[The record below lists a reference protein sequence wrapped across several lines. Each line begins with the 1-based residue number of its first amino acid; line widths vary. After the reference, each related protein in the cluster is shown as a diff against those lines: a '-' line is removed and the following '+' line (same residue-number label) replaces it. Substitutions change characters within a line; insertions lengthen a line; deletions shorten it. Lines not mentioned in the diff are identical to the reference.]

1 MFGIVHLVG
10 AGPGDPGL
18 ITVHGIDRLRI
29 ADAVVYDRLVHPGLL
44 EEIPEQAEKYNV
56 GKRASHHTL
65 PQDEINALLIRL
77 AGEGKIVVR
86 LKGGDPFV
94 FGRGGEEALALVDAG
109 IPFEI
114 VPGVTAGVAA
124 AAYAGIPVTHRGVA
138 TQCLFVTAHEAPGK
152 PTSQVAWDRIAALE
166 NTTLVGYMGVTS
178 LPQVVK
184 ELLGSGKDPAT
195 PAALVERGTTSS
207 QRCVTATLGT
217 LIEKSEAEAIRP
229 PALFIIG
236 ETVDLAGQLQWFGM
250 KPLAGKRLVIT
261 RARDQ
266 ASALAD
272 PLRLLGAEVIHLP
285 VIRTQPFAA
294 RREEGE
300 KSIARIF
307 SEEEWEWVL
316 FTSENGVRYFLSAL
330 AQEQLDLRILGSSRI
345 AAVGSGTAG
354 RLRRSHLEP
363 DFVPSSFTTHS
374 LADELNAAHPLAG
387 RKVLRVGPELTP
399 DPLMD
404 RLAGLGA
411 EADALRVYRIA
422 QGSPIPEVVDD
433 LVENGAQ
440 GIFFTSGSTVSHFFS
455 ILGKERAGKIFE
467 AATVFAIGPV
477 TRKRLLDEGVSQVV
491 MAEEHSI
498 PGLLRTAR
506 DHLTE

>member
-1 MFGIVHLVG
+1 MKGIVHLVG

-18 ITVHGIDRLRI
+18 ITVHGLDLLRS

-44 EEIPEQAEKYNV
+44 EEIPEQAERHNV

-65 PQDEINALLIRL
+65 PQEEINALLVRL
-77 AGEGKIVVR
+77 GGEGKIVIR

-94 FGRGGEEALALVDAG
+94 FGRGGEEALALRRAG

-124 AAYAGIPVTHRGVA
+124 AAYAGIPVTHRGTA
-138 TQCLFVTAHEAPGK
+138 TQCLFVTAHETPDK
-152 PTSQVAWDRIAALE
+152 PTSQVAWDRLAGLE

-178 LPQVVK
+178 LARVAE
-184 ELLGSGKDPAT
+184 ELLGHGMNPAT

-207 QRCVTATLGT
+207 QRTVSATLGT
-217 LIEKSEAEAIRP
+217 LVEKGQEKAIRP

-236 ETVDLAGQLQWFGM
+236 ETAALGKELRWFGK
-250 KPLAGKRLVIT
+250 KPLAGKRLVVT

-285 VIRTQPFAA
+285 VIKTEPIVAPYGQGAETIRSLF
-294 RREEGE
+294 G
-300 KSIARIF
+300 
-307 SEEEWEWVL
+307 SEPWDWVL

-330 AQEQLDLRILGSSRI
+330 AQEQLDSRILGSSRI
-345 AAVGSGTAG
+345 AVVGSGTAG
-354 RLRRSHLEP
+354 RLRRSFLEP
-363 DFVPSSFTTHS
+363 DFVPSSFTTNS

-387 RKVLRVGPELTP
+387 KRVLRVGPELEP
-399 DPLMD
+399 DPLMEQ
-404 RLAGLGA
+404 LAGSGA
-411 EADALRVYRIA
+411 ETGALRVYRITE
-422 QGSPIPEVVDD
+422 GRPIPEVVDD
-433 LVENGAQ
+433 LIENGAH
-440 GIFFTSGSTVSHFFS
+440 GCFFTSGSTVTRFFAA
-455 ILGKERAGKIFE
+455 LGKERAGQILS
-467 AATVFAIGPV
+467 AAKAYAIGPV
-477 TRKRLLDEGVSQVV
+477 TRQRLRDEGVKEVI

-498 PGLLRTAR
+498 PGLLRIAR
-506 DHLTE
+506 DHLSD